1 MKLNGIATDLAIPLI
16 LNLLKDETARN
27 YQGLGDSVLATLSAA
42 AAGGQGIW
50 ERSRRAARTLRRAPL
65 IPLVIIAIVIFTAV
79 FAPLLTPYST
89 TTPSLADRLT
99 PPAWQEGGSWS
110 HPLGTDALGRDLVTR
125 LMYGG
130 RVSLLVAV
138 FTLLIGG
145 GFGTAIGLI
154 AGYFGGR
161 VDAVLMRS
169 ADSTLA
175 FPIILFAILLVVA
188 IGPNMANVVIAIAL
202 VLWAR
207 YARVIRGEVLSLKE
221 RDFIARARVA
231 GCSHL
236 RIVLFHLFPNTVNTL
251 LVLLTLQ
258 VGWVIIVEASLSFLG
273 AGIPPPTPAWG
284 SMVSDGR
291 EYVDTAWWVSAMPG
305 IAIMLT
311 VVAFNLFGDWLRD
324 TLDPRLRQV

>member
-1 MKLNGIATDLAIPLI
+1 
-16 LNLLKDETARN
+16 
-27 YQGLGDSVLATLSAA
+27 
-42 AAGGQGIW
+42 
-50 ERSRRAARTLRRAPL
+50 L
-65 IPLVIIAIVIFTAV
+65 IPLAIIVIVVFTAT
-79 FAPLLTPYST
+79 FAPLLTPHST
-89 TTPSLADRLT
+89 TQPSLADRLT
-99 PPAWQEGGSWS
+99 PPVWQEGGAWN
-110 HPLGTDALGRDLVTR
+110 HPLGTDALGRDMATR

-130 RVSLLVAV
+130 RVSMMVSI
-138 FTLLIGG
+138 FTLAIGG
-145 GFGTAIGLI
+145 GIGTAIGLVS
-154 AGYFGGR
+154 GYFGGR
-161 VDAVLMRS
+161 IDAVFMRS

-188 IGPNMANVVIAIAL
+188 VGPNMANVVVAIAL

-207 YARVIRGEVLSLKE
+207 YARVIRGEVLALRE
-221 RDFIARARVA
+221 RDFIARARVS

-236 RIVLFHLFPNTVNTL
+236 RIILFHLFPNTVNTL

-291 EYVDTAWWVSAMPG
+291 EYVDTAWWVSAIPG

-324 TLDPRLRQV
+324 TLDPKLRQV

>member
-1 MKLNGIATDLAIPLI
+1 MATTSTTLAGRP
-16 LNLLKDETARN
+16 AFR
-27 YQGLGDSVLATLSAA
+27 Q
-42 AAGGQGIW
+42 
-50 ERSRRAARTLRRAPL
+50 RSRQAAETLCRAPL
-65 IPLVIIAIVIFTAV
+65 IPLFIIVVVIFTAM
-79 FAPLLTPYST
+79 FAPLLTPHST
-89 TTPSLADRLT
+89 TAPSLADRLT
-99 PPAWQEGGSWS
+99 PPVWQEGGSWE
-110 HPLGTDALGRDLVTR
+110 HPLGTDALGRDLGTR

-130 RVSLLVAV
+130 RVSMLVAL
-138 FTLLIGG
+138 FTLAIGG
-145 GFGTAIGLI
+145 GIGTAIGLVS
-154 AGYFGGR
+154 GYFGGR
-161 VDAVLMRS
+161 IDAVLMRS

-188 IGPNMANVVIAIAL
+188 VGPNMANVVIAIAL

-207 YARVIRGEVLSLKE
+207 YARVIRGEVLSLRE
-221 RDFIARARVA
+221 RDFIARSRVA
-231 GCSHL
+231 GCSHF
-236 RIVLFHLFPNTVNTL
+236 RIVMFHLFPNTVNTL

-291 EYVDTAWWVSAMPG
+291 EYVDTAWWVSAIPG

-324 TLDPRLRQV
+324 TLDPKLRQV

>member
-1 MKLNGIATDLAIPLI
+1 MATIQTTISSGQA
-16 LNLLKDETARN
+16 LLGK
-27 YQGLGDSVLATLSAA
+27 
-42 AAGGQGIW
+42 GGQVVA
-50 ERSRRAARTLRRAPL
+50 SLRRVPL
-65 IPLVIIAIVIFTAV
+65 IPLAIIVIIVFTSI
-79 FAPLLTPYST
+79 FAPLLTSHST
-89 TTPSLADRLT
+89 TKPSLADRLT
-99 PPAWQEGGSWS
+99 PPVWQEGGTWE
-110 HPLGTDALGRDLVTR
+110 HPLGTDALGRDLGTR

-130 RVSLLVAV
+130 RVSLMVAML
-138 FTLLIGG
+138 TLLIGG
-145 GFGTAIGLI
+145 GIGTAIGLI
-154 AGYFGGR
+154 SGYFGGR
-161 VDAVLMRS
+161 IDAVLMRS

-188 IGPNMANVVIAIAL
+188 IGANMGNVILAIAL

-236 RIVLFHLFPNTVNTL
+236 RIVVFHLFPNTVNTL

-284 SMVSDGR
+284 SMVSSGR
-291 EYVDTAWWVSAMPG
+291 EYVDTAWWVSALPG

-324 TLDPRLRQV
+324 TLDPKLRQV

>member
-1 MKLNGIATDLAIPLI
+1 MATTSTALAEKPDL
-16 LNLLKDETARN
+16 
-27 YQGLGDSVLATLSAA
+27 
-42 AAGGQGIW
+42 W
-50 ERSRRAARTLRRAPL
+50 ERGLKAANTLRRAPL
-65 IPLVIIAIVIFTAV
+65 IPLSIILIVVFTAV

-89 TTPSLADRLT
+89 STPSLGDRLT
-99 PPAWQEGGSWS
+99 PPAWQEGGTWK
-110 HPLGTDALGRDLVTR
+110 HPLGTDALGRDMVTR

-130 RVSLLVAV
+130 RVSLMVAI
-138 FTLLIGG
+138 FTLAIGG
-145 GFGTAIGLI
+145 GIGTAIGLVS
-154 AGYFGGR
+154 GYFGGR

-188 IGPNMANVVIAIAL
+188 VGPNLANVVIAIAL

-207 YARVIRGEVLSLKE
+207 YARVIRGEVLALRE

-236 RIVLFHLFPNTVNTL
+236 RILLFHLFPNTVNTL

-291 EYVDTAWWVSAMPG
+291 EYVDTAWWVSAIPG
-305 IAIMLT
+305 LAIMLT

-324 TLDPRLRQV
+324 TLDPKMRQV

>member
-1 MKLNGIATDLAIPLI
+1 MATIQTTISSGQA
-16 LNLLKDETARN
+16 LLGK
-27 YQGLGDSVLATLSAA
+27 
-42 AAGGQGIW
+42 GGQM
-50 ERSRRAARTLRRAPL
+50 AASLRRVPL
-65 IPLVIIAIVIFTAV
+65 IPLAIIVIIVFTSI
-79 FAPLLTPYST
+79 FAPLLTSHST
-89 TTPSLADRLT
+89 TKPSLVDRLT
-99 PPAWQEGGSWS
+99 PPVWQEGGTWE
-110 HPLGTDALGRDLVTR
+110 HPLGTDALGRDLGTR

-130 RVSLLVAV
+130 RVSLMVAML
-138 FTLLIGG
+138 TLLIGG
-145 GFGTAIGLI
+145 GIGTAIGLI
-154 AGYFGGR
+154 SGYFGGR
-161 VDAVLMRS
+161 IDAVLMRS

-188 IGPNMANVVIAIAL
+188 IGPNMGNVILAIAL

-236 RIVLFHLFPNTVNTL
+236 RIVVFHLFPNTVNTL

-284 SMVSDGR
+284 SMVSSGR
-291 EYVDTAWWVSAMPG
+291 EYVDTAWWVSALPG

-324 TLDPRLRQV
+324 TLDPKLRQV

>member
-1 MKLNGIATDLAIPLI
+1 MATIDT
-16 LNLLKDETARN
+16 TA
-27 YQGLGDSVLATLSAA
+27 LGPQALR
-42 AAGGQGIW
+42 Q
-50 ERSRRAARTLRRAPL
+50 RSRQAVETLRRAPL
-65 IPLVIIAIVIFTAV
+65 IPMIIIFVVIFTAI
-79 FAPLLTPYST
+79 FAPLLTTHST
-89 TTPSLADRLT
+89 TKPSLADRLT
-99 PPAWQEGGSWS
+99 PPVWQEGGSWE
-110 HPLGTDALGRDLVTR
+110 HPLGTDALGRDLGTR

-130 RVSLLVAV
+130 RVSLLVAI
-138 FTLLIGG
+138 FTLAIGG
-145 GFGTAIGLI
+145 GVGTAIGLVS
-154 AGYFGGR
+154 GYFGGR
-161 VDAVLMRS
+161 VDAIFMRS

-188 IGPNMANVVIAIAL
+188 IGPNLANGVIAIAL

-207 YARVIRGEVLSLKE
+207 YARVIRGEVLALKE
-221 RDFIARARVA
+221 RDFIARARVS

-291 EYVDTAWWVSAMPG
+291 EYVDTAWWVSALPG
-305 IAIMLT
+305 LTIMLT

-324 TLDPRLRQV
+324 TLDPKLRQV

>member
-1 MKLNGIATDLAIPLI
+1 MATTSTALAGRPAFRQRGKQAAEV
-16 LNLLKDETARN
+16 LK
-27 YQGLGDSVLATLSAA
+27 
-42 AAGGQGIW
+42 
-50 ERSRRAARTLRRAPL
+50 RAPL
-65 IPLVIIAIVIFTAV
+65 IPLAIILIVVFTAT
-79 FAPLLTPYST
+79 FAPLLTSHST
-89 TTPSLADRLT
+89 TQPSLADRLT
-99 PPAWQEGGSWS
+99 PPVWQEGGSWE
-110 HPLGTDALGRDLVTR
+110 HPLGTDSLGRDLATR

-130 RVSLLVAV
+130 RVSMLVAV
-138 FTLLIGG
+138 FTLAIGG
-145 GFGTAIGLI
+145 GIGTAIGLVS
-154 AGYFGGR
+154 GYFGGR
-161 VDAVLMRS
+161 VDAICMRS

-188 IGPNMANVVIAIAL
+188 VGPNLANVVVAIAL

-207 YARVIRGEVLSLKE
+207 YARVIRGEVLALKE

-236 RIVLFHLFPNTVNTL
+236 RILLFHLFPNTVNTL

-284 SMVSDGR
+284 SMVSNGR
-291 EYVDTAWWVSAMPG
+291 EYVDTAWWVSAIPG

-324 TLDPRLRQV
+324 TLDPKLRQV

>member
-1 MKLNGIATDLAIPLI
+1 MATID
-16 LNLLKDETARN
+16 TT
-27 YQGLGDSVLATLSAA
+27 V
-42 AAGGQGIW
+42 AGG
-50 ERSRRAARTLRRAPL
+50 RALLGRGRQVAGTLRRAPL
-65 IPLVIIAIVIFTAV
+65 IPLSIIVLVIFTSI
-79 FAPLLTPYST
+79 FAPLLTPHST
-89 TTPSLADRLT
+89 SAPSLADRLT
-99 PPAWQEGGSWS
+99 PPAWQDGGSWE
-110 HPLGTDALGRDLVTR
+110 HPLGTDALGRDLGTR

-130 RVSLLVAV
+130 RVSLLVAA

-145 GFGTAIGLI
+145 GFGTVIGLI
-154 AGYFGGR
+154 SGYFGGR

-175 FPIILFAILLVVA
+175 FPIILCAILLVVA
-188 IGPNMANVVIAIAL
+188 IGPNLANVVIAIAL

-207 YARVIRGEVLSLKE
+207 YARVIRGEVLALKE

-236 RIVLFHLFPNTVNTL
+236 RILVFHLFPNTVNTL

-291 EYVDTAWWVSAMPG
+291 EYVDTAWWVSALPG
-305 IAIMLT
+305 LAIMFT

>member
-1 MKLNGIATDLAIPLI
+1 MATTSTTLAGRP
-16 LNLLKDETARN
+16 AFR
-27 YQGLGDSVLATLSAA
+27 
-42 AAGGQGIW
+42 
-50 ERSRRAARTLRRAPL
+50 ERSRQAAETLRRAPL
-65 IPLVIIAIVIFTAV
+65 IPLAIIVIVLFTAI
-79 FAPLLTPYST
+79 FAPLLTPHST
-89 TTPSLADRLT
+89 TQPSLADRLT
-99 PPAWQEGGSWS
+99 PPVWQEGGTWE
-110 HPLGTDALGRDLVTR
+110 HPLGTDALGRDLATR

-130 RVSLLVAV
+130 RVSMMVAL
-138 FTLLIGG
+138 FTLAIGG
-145 GFGTAIGLI
+145 GVGTAIGLVS
-154 AGYFGGR
+154 GYFGGR
-161 VDAVLMRS
+161 VDALFMRS

-188 IGPNMANVVIAIAL
+188 VGPNLANVVIAVAL

-207 YARVIRGEVLSLKE
+207 YARVIRGEVLALKE

-291 EYVDTAWWVSAMPG
+291 EYVDTAWWVSAIPG
-305 IAIMLT
+305 LAIMLT

-324 TLDPRLRQV
+324 TLDPKLRQV

>member
-1 MKLNGIATDLAIPLI
+1 MATIQTTISSGQA
-16 LNLLKDETARN
+16 LLGKGR
-27 YQGLGDSVLATLSAA
+27 QVAA
-42 AAGGQGIW
+42 
-50 ERSRRAARTLRRAPL
+50 SLRRVPL
-65 IPLVIIAIVIFTAV
+65 IPLAIIVIIVFTSI
-79 FAPLLTPYST
+79 FAPLLTSHST
-89 TTPSLADRLT
+89 TKPSLADRLT
-99 PPAWQEGGSWS
+99 PPVWQEGGTWE
-110 HPLGTDALGRDLVTR
+110 HPLGTDALGRDLGTR

-130 RVSLLVAV
+130 RVSLMVAML
-138 FTLLIGG
+138 TLLIGG
-145 GFGTAIGLI
+145 GIGTAIGLI
-154 AGYFGGR
+154 SGYFGGR
-161 VDAVLMRS
+161 IDAVLMRS

-188 IGPNMANVVIAIAL
+188 IGPNTGNVILAIAL

-236 RIVLFHLFPNTVNTL
+236 RIVVFHLFPNTVNTL

-284 SMVSDGR
+284 SMVSSGR
-291 EYVDTAWWVSAMPG
+291 EYVDTAWWVSALPG

-324 TLDPRLRQV
+324 TLDPKLRQV

>member
-1 MKLNGIATDLAIPLI
+1 MASIDTAIASGLAL
-16 LNLLKDETARN
+16 R
-27 YQGLGDSVLATLSAA
+27 
-42 AAGGQGIW
+42 
-50 ERSRRAARTLRRAPL
+50 ERGRRAADSLRRAPL
-65 IPLVIIAIVIFTAV
+65 IPMAIILLVIFTAI
-79 FAPLLTPYST
+79 FAPLLTPHST
-89 TTPSLADRLT
+89 TKPSLADRLT
-99 PPAWQEGGSWS
+99 PPAWQEGGSWE
-110 HPLGTDALGRDLVTR
+110 HPLGTDALGRDMGTR
-125 LMYGG
+125 LMFGG
-130 RVSLLVAV
+130 RVSLMVAI
-138 FTLLIGG
+138 FTLAIGG
-145 GFGTAIGLI
+145 GIGTAIGLI
-154 AGYFGGR
+154 SGFFGGR

-207 YARVIRGEVLSLKE
+207 YARVIRGEVLALRE
-221 RDFIARARVA
+221 RDFIARARVS
-231 GCSHL
+231 GCSNL
-236 RIVLFHLFPNTVNTL
+236 RIILFHLFPNTVNTL

-291 EYVDTAWWVSAMPG
+291 EYVDTAWWVSALPG

-324 TLDPRLRQV
+324 TLDPKLRQV

>member
-1 MKLNGIATDLAIPLI
+1 MATTSTTLAERPDLL
-16 LNLLKDETARN
+16 ARGK
-27 YQGLGDSVLATLSAA
+27 QV
-42 AAGGQGIW
+42 AGG
-50 ERSRRAARTLRRAPL
+50 LRRAPL
-65 IPLVIIAIVIFTAV
+65 IPLAIIVIVVFTAT
-79 FAPLLTPYST
+79 FAPLLTPHST
-89 TTPSLADRLT
+89 TKPSLADRLT
-99 PPAWQEGGSWS
+99 PPMWQEGGSWE
-110 HPLGTDALGRDLVTR
+110 HPLGTDALGRDLATR

-138 FTLLIGG
+138 FTLAIGG
-145 GFGTAIGLI
+145 GIGTAIGLVS
-154 AGYFGGR
+154 GYFGGR
-161 VDAVLMRS
+161 VDAVFMRS

-188 IGPNMANVVIAIAL
+188 VGPNLANVVIAIAL

-207 YARVIRGEVLSLKE
+207 YARVIRGEVLALKE

-236 RIVLFHLFPNTVNTL
+236 RILLFHLFPNTVNTL

-291 EYVDTAWWVSAMPG
+291 EYVDTAWWVSAIPG
-305 IAIMLT
+305 LAIMLT

-324 TLDPRLRQV
+324 TLDPKLRQV

>member
-1 MKLNGIATDLAIPLI
+1 
-16 LNLLKDETARN
+16 
-27 YQGLGDSVLATLSAA
+27 LATIQTTISSGQALLGKGRQVAA
-42 AAGGQGIW
+42 
-50 ERSRRAARTLRRAPL
+50 SLRRVPL
-65 IPLVIIAIVIFTAV
+65 IPLAIIVIIVFTSI
-79 FAPLLTPYST
+79 FAPLLTSHST
-89 TTPSLADRLT
+89 TKPSLADRLT
-99 PPAWQEGGSWS
+99 PPVWQEGGTWE
-110 HPLGTDALGRDLVTR
+110 HPLGTDALGRDLGTR

-130 RVSLLVAV
+130 RVSLMVAML
-138 FTLLIGG
+138 TLLIGG
-145 GFGTAIGLI
+145 GIGTAIGLI
-154 AGYFGGR
+154 SGYFGGR
-161 VDAVLMRS
+161 IDAVLMRS

-188 IGPNMANVVIAIAL
+188 IGPNTGNVILAIAL

-236 RIVLFHLFPNTVNTL
+236 RIVVFHLFPNTVNTL

-284 SMVSDGR
+284 SMVSSGR
-291 EYVDTAWWVSAMPG
+291 EYVDTAWWVSALPG

-324 TLDPRLRQV
+324 TLDPKLRQV

>member
-1 MKLNGIATDLAIPLI
+1 MVTTSTTLAGRPAFL
-16 LNLLKDETARN
+16 ERGR
-27 YQGLGDSVLATLSAA
+27 QAA
-42 AAGGQGIW
+42 V
-50 ERSRRAARTLRRAPL
+50 TLRRAPL
-65 IPLVIIAIVIFTAV
+65 IPLAIIVIVLFTAI
-79 FAPLLTPYST
+79 FAPLLTPHST
-89 TTPSLADRLT
+89 TQPSLADRLT
-99 PPAWQEGGSWS
+99 PPVWQEGGSWE
-110 HPLGTDALGRDLVTR
+110 HPLGTDALGRDLATR

-130 RVSLLVAV
+130 RVSMMVAL
-138 FTLLIGG
+138 FTLAIGG
-145 GFGTAIGLI
+145 GVGTAIGLVS
-154 AGYFGGR
+154 GYFGGR
-161 VDAVLMRS
+161 IDAVFMRS

-188 IGPNMANVVIAIAL
+188 VGPNLANVVIAVAL

-207 YARVIRGEVLSLKE
+207 YARVIRGEVLALRE

-291 EYVDTAWWVSAMPG
+291 EYVDTAWWVSAIPG

-324 TLDPRLRQV
+324 TLDPKLRQV